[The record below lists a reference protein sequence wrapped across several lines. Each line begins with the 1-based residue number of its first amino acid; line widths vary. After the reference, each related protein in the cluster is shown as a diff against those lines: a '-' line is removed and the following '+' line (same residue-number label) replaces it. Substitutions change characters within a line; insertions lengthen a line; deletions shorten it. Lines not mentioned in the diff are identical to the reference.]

1 MDNFEYVVIQAGGL
15 GSRMGNHTLNK
26 PKCMIPYN
34 GKSIIQHTIDYFKN
48 KKIFIICDYK
58 KELLKSY
65 ILDVLKYDVT
75 FVDAK
80 QKSTTSG
87 LDDIYDL
94 LPENEPFIYLWSDLI
109 LTQDIKFD
117 FNKDV
122 NVYLTD
128 EILCRWSVVNN
139 KMIKE
144 ASKENGVVGI
154 FTFKNKSI
162 LKKLNLKESFVGGN
176 IVNFHS
182 NEIGFKKIKGLIEI
196 GTEGFYNDLLINGSK
211 SRFFNDVK
219 ISKNVV
225 TKKCID
231 SNYSSLIDNEV
242 SWYKFLNNKV
252 NFIPYLVSSD
262 PLTMT
267 RIKGKHVFETTLSSE
282 SKLEVIKSVCDN
294 LNTLHSMDKKKSNLE
309 DLQDIYINKTIDRV
323 FSVKGVIPF
332 FTSSHFFVNGV
343 YCINPFYKENITDL
357 INDIKT
363 LLFND
368 SYGIIHGDPTFS
380 NILINSKNETFLIDP
395 RGIFGKT
402 KIYGDCNYDW
412 AKLYYSVNGN
422 YDSINSKSFSV
433 KIEDNKIDLKIKSN
447 GFEEFSEIVLK
458 NSNMSKK
465 QMTLHQSLIWLSL
478 TGYVKEDYDSI
489 LYSFFYGV
497 LLWNLMKI

>member
-154 FTFKNKSI
+154 FTLKNKNI

-176 IVNFHS
+176 IVNFDS
-182 NEIGFKKIKGLIEI
+182 NEIGFKKIKGL
-196 GTEGFYNDLLINGSK
+196 
-211 SRFFNDVK
+211 V
-219 ISKNVV
+219 
-225 TKKCID
+225 
-231 SNYSSLIDNEV
+231 
-242 SWYKFLNNKV
+242 
-252 NFIPYLVSSD
+252 
-262 PLTMT
+262 
-267 RIKGKHVFETTLSSE
+267 
-282 SKLEVIKSVCDN
+282 
-294 LNTLHSMDKKKSNLE
+294 
-309 DLQDIYINKTIDRV
+309 
-323 FSVKGVIPF
+323 
-332 FTSSHFFVNGV
+332 
-343 YCINPFYKENITDL
+343 
-357 INDIKT
+357 
-363 LLFND
+363 
-368 SYGIIHGDPTFS
+368 
-380 NILINSKNETFLIDP
+380 
-395 RGIFGKT
+395 
-402 KIYGDCNYDW
+402 
-412 AKLYYSVNGN
+412 
-422 YDSINSKSFSV
+422 
-433 KIEDNKIDLKIKSN
+433 
-447 GFEEFSEIVLK
+447 
-458 NSNMSKK
+458 
-465 QMTLHQSLIWLSL
+465 
-478 TGYVKEDYDSI
+478 
-489 LYSFFYGV
+489 
-497 LLWNLMKI
+497 